1 MKIQLTILGLGQ
13 IGTSIG
19 MALEEFKDQIIRV
32 GHDKSREIANLAK
45 DKNALDK
52 ISPNLSS
59 AVKGADI
66 VLLALPFQEIY
77 PVMETI
83 AQDLK
88 GGALVLDTGPLKGPV
103 LQWAEELLPENCH
116 FVGLTPIINFNY
128 LEEMGFGPDTAHT
141 DLFEN
146 CFMGVVSQSHTD
158 KKAINKAVN
167 LVELLGAAPYFSD
180 PVEIDGLMTMTHI
193 MPRIL
198 ASTLLKISLDTPGW
212 REARKVAGKAYT
224 QVSNSLTQGDA
235 PGALAASL
243 IYNQEN
249 TTRLLNDVIRTLV
262 EIRDLSD
269 TPGQKALTD
278 MFTRLQE
285 DRDLWWDERRES
297 RWIGVEMSEI
307 PKQSML
313 KQLLGIG

>member
-13 IGTSIG
+13 IGTSVG
-19 MALEEFKDQIIRV
+19 MALEEFKDQIIRD
-32 GHDKSREIANLAK
+32 GHEKSRKNANQAK

-52 ISPNLSS
+52 ISSNLSS

-66 VLLALPFQEIY
+66 ILLALPFQEIY
-77 PVMETI
+77 SVLEAI

-88 GGALVLDTGPLKGPV
+88 EEALVLDTSPLKGPV
-103 LQWAEELLPENCH
+103 LKWAEELLPENRH
-116 FVGLTPIINFNY
+116 FVGLTPVINFLY
-128 LEEMGFGPDTAHT
+128 LEEMGFGPDTAHK
-141 DLFEN
+141 DLFAN
-146 CFMGVVSQSHTD
+146 CFMGVVSQNS
-158 KKAINKAVN
+158 ASGKAVKRAVT
-167 LVELLGAAPYFSD
+167 LVGLLGAASYFSD

-193 MPRIL
+193 IPQVL
-198 ASTLLKISLDTPGW
+198 ASALLQISLDTPGW

-224 QVSNSLTQGDA
+224 QVTNSLTQGDA

-249 TTRLLNDVIRTLV
+249 TARLLNDLIRTLV
-262 EIRDLSD
+262 EIRDLSE
-269 TPGQKALTD
+269 TPGQTALTD
-278 MFTRLQE
+278 MFTKLQE
-285 DRDLWWDERRES
+285 ERLLGWGERQES
-297 RWIGVEMSEI
+297 RWIGAEMSEI